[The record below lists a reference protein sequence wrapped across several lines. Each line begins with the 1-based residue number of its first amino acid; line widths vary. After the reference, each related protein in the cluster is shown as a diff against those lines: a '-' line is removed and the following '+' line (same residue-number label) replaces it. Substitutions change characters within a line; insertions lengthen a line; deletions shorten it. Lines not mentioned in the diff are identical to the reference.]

1 MRLAIVGVLLVACGD
16 SGGDPPWDPGDPL
29 PASCEGES
37 ALEATIA
44 GEAFMFDGTSSSAS
58 RGNVWIASPTLVG
71 QPWQTMTIQDEVV
84 EPGVFALPDDE
95 VRLIYS
101 MNPNGTEETEN
112 ISVDT
117 EEPVASNWYQAEVE
131 GTFAFEQAGVQ
142 VGERRCGWFDVILRW
157 TPVGDS
163 EHSVRTRGTFDAT
176 VEEIIDQ

>member
-112 ISVDT
+112 INVDT